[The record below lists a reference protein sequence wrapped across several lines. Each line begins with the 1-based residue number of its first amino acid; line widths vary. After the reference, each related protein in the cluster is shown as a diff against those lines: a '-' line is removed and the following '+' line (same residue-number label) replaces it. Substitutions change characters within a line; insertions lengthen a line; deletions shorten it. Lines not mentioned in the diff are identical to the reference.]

1 MKGDAYVPV
10 YSEASDAW
18 YPSNRAADLL
28 VHLNHIWSD
37 IQTLNKLWL
46 QGQPESKVTEKLLFK
61 YAVIEFLSLFD
72 PLSELLK
79 IAINSP
85 HLVKGQPP
93 PWRYITKRELIET
106 KRLAKEFWRGVAP
119 VQQELTEIRNNIGAH
134 RRFLDLGSIQI
145 LWKRLDVKQYMTVM
159 NAFPPLFEHLS
170 HLNIFDWGRSLGEQ
184 DGNIVMSMFGARIVH
199 DWEDAF
205 DTENE
210 TI

>member
-10 YSEASDAW
+10 CNEASDAW
-18 YPSNRAADLL
+18 FPSNRAADLL

-46 QGQPESKVTEKLLFK
+46 QEHPESNITEKLLFK
-61 YAVIEFLSLFD
+61 YVVIEFLSLFD

-85 HLVKGQPP
+85 RLVKEQAA
-93 PWRYITKRELIET
+93 PWRHITKRELLET

-119 VQQELTEIRNNIGAH
+119 VQQELTEIRNNIGAY
-134 RRFLDLGSIQI
+134 REFSDLGSIQI
-145 LWKRLDVKQYMTVM
+145 LWKRLDVKEYLVVI
-159 NAFPPLFEHLS
+159 NAFLPLFEYLS
-170 HLNIFDWGRSLGEQ
+170 RLNIYNWGRSLGENQ
-184 DGNIVMSMFGARIVH
+184 LSMFGARIIH
-199 DWEDAF
+199 DWEDTF
-205 DTENE
+205 NSENE